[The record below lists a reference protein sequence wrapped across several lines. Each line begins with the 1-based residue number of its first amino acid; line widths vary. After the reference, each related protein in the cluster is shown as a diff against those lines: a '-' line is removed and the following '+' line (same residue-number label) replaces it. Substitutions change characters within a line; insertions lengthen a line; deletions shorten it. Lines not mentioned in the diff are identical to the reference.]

1 MTHEPPLIGDTLSA
15 SLTVADLPQS
25 VSWYCDVLGFT
36 VDRRHEREGRLIAV
50 SLRAGA
56 VQILLAQ
63 DNGAKGLNRQKG
75 VGFSLQ
81 ITTQQP
87 ADVLAARAK
96 ARGAP
101 LETEPMTAPHGP
113 RIFRL
118 RDPDGFLL
126 TVSGAHAA

>member
-1 MTHEPPLIGDTLSA
+1 MTDEPALIGETLGA

-25 VSWYCDVLGFT
+25 VSWYCDVLGFV

-56 VQILLAQ
+56 VQILLTQ

-75 VGFSLQ
+75 LGFSLQ
-81 ITTQQP
+81 ITTQQS
-87 ADVLAARAK
+87 ADALAARAK
-96 ARGAP
+96 ARGAR
-101 LETEPMTAPHGP
+101 LETEAMSAPHGP

-126 TVSGAHAA
+126 TVSGVHAA